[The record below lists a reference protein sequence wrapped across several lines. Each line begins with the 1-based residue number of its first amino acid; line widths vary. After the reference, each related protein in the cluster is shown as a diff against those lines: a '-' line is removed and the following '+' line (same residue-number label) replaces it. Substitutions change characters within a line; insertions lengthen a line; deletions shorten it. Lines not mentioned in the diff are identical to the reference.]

1 MNKEKLRMV
10 GAEIALLATVVE
22 VAWLSYVPEY
32 HDVAI
37 VLSIPFMLYGLFFVL
52 FINTTTK
59 WR

>member
-1 MNKEKLRMV
+1 MNKGKLRMV

-22 VAWLSYVPEY
+22 VAWLGSVPEY
-32 HDVAI
+32 HDAAI
-37 VLSIPFMLYGLFFVL
+37 ALSIPFMLYGLFYIL